1 MHKKHSRELIF
12 IMDHHLLLLSI
23 LLSTICITCGALPD
37 SPHHLTHQPERRA
50 RISGAIIGNVIRR
63 TPHAEGTEGL
73 LLYFGE
79 DERRGRVDDI
89 EASKCRFWI
98 LGKRNVVHMRY
109 EMGVGML
116 EE

>member
-1 MHKKHSRELIF
+1 
-12 IMDHHLLLLSI
+12 MDHHLLLLSI
-23 LLSTICITCGALPD
+23 LSTICITCGALPD
-37 SPHHLTHQPERRA
+37 GPHHLTHQPERRA
-50 RISGAIIGNVIRR
+50 RIGGAIIGNVIRR

-89 EASKCRFWI
+89 EASKCSF
-98 LGKRNVVHMRY
+98 GVSVNVVHMRY
-109 EMGVGML
+109 ETGVGML